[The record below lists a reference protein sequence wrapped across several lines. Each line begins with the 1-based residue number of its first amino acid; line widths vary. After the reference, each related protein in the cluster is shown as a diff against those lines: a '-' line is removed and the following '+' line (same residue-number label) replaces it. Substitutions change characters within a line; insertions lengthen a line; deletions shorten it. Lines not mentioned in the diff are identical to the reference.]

1 MTNVT
6 NRTILTQ
13 QLLLSWH
20 VQSETYKIL
29 YQDHEI
35 VQSIAEAHSQPPFPR
50 DYQPK
55 RLDILFEDQVY
66 ITRIDGQYTHYK
78 HWQEKTHPKF
88 IEIRF
93 DDECALFTVRGEV
106 LVDRIYL
113 MAQPNSYLKENGF
126 IPLKVIHSQGREK
139 N

>member
-1 MTNVT
+1 M
-6 NRTILTQ
+6 NRTISTQ
-13 QLLLSWH
+13 QLLSSWH

-35 VQSIAEAHSQPPFPR
+35 VQSIAEARSQLPFPSN
-50 DYQPK
+50 YQPK
-55 RLDILFEDQVY
+55 CLDILFEDQIY
-66 ITRIDGQYTHYK
+66 ITRIEGRYTHYK

-93 DDECALFTVRGEV
+93 DDECALFSVRGEV

-113 MAQPNSYLKENGF
+113 MAKTDSYLQENGF
-126 IPLKVIHSQGREK
+126 IPFKDIYFQGRDK